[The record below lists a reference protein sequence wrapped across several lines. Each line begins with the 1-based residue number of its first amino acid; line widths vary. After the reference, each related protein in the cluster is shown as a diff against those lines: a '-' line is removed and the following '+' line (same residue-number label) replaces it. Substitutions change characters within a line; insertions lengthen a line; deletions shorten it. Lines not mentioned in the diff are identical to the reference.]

1 VDHIG
6 LVPGKRRS
14 PRLARWLSII
24 PGLGQI
30 YYGAPRRAA
39 QYLAGVVVPAVLAAL
54 IYSYSFDLGVI
65 HAGALLTSLALVVS
79 ELVVLSLIVALV
91 SFWIAAGWD
100 ARQGTIA
107 LNEGRRH
114 QPVWW
119 FVKVKQF
126 LFDDPEETEEEGR

>member
-1 VDHIG
+1 VGQFG

-24 PGLGQI
+24 PGLGQM
-30 YYGAPRRAA
+30 YYGAPKRAA
-39 QYLAGVVVPAVLAAL
+39 QYLAGVVVPGVLAAL
-54 IYSYSFDLGVI
+54 IYSYSFDLGAI
-65 HAGALLTSLALVVS
+65 HAGAVVTSLAFVVS
-79 ELVVLSLIVALV
+79 ELIVLSLIVALV

-107 LNEGRRH
+107 LNEDRRYE
-114 QPVWW
+114 PIWW

-126 LFDDPEETEEEGR
+126 LVDDPEEAEEESR

>member
-1 VDHIG
+1 VGQFG

-24 PGLGQI
+24 PGLGQM

-39 QYLAGVVVPAVLAAL
+39 QYLAGVVMPAVLAAL
-54 IYSYSFDLGVI
+54 IYSYSFDLGAI
-65 HAGALLTSLALVVS
+65 HAGALLTSLAFVLS

-107 LNEGRRH
+107 LNEGRAH
-114 QPVWW
+114 EPVWW

-126 LFDDPEETEEEGR
+126 LFDDPEETEEET